1 MISRT
6 HIQEIIGLSD
16 AFDEG
21 DIIKFEFE
29 APARF
34 RASSIPSSPST
45 GPLNVTATVNFTGVL
60 RPSDNTLYLF
70 TLVIGEINDT
80 HYNDVLYSQNKSSVS
95 GFYIEAFVPQKI
107 SICTNTSTTE
117 IDMNSVISNNVIGQY
132 ARAVLKKGT
141 KPIIEQS
148 IIFDKHTSYRLDD
161 DYWISRANWSN
172 LGPYKGNYI
181 RYKITFD
188 NASVLQYFSN
198 NPNITGYFKPVK
210 PTKPYMVE
218 GFQVSRNVLK

>member
-1 MISRT
+1 MISKT
-6 HIQEIIGLSD
+6 HIREILGLSD

-21 DIIKFEFE
+21 DIIEFEFE
-29 APARF
+29 SPARF

-45 GPLNVTATVNFTGVL
+45 GPLGVSANVKFTGVL

-70 TLVIGEINDT
+70 TLVRGEILGS
-80 HYNDVLYSQNKSSVS
+80 YNDDLLYLQNKSSVS
-95 GFYIEAFVPQKI
+95 GFYIEVFVPQKI

-117 IDMNSVISNNVIGQY
+117 IDMNSVINNNIIGQY
-132 ARAVLKKGT
+132 ARAVLKEGT
-141 KPIIEQS
+141 KPLIEQS
-148 IIFDKHTSYRLDD
+148 IIFDKRTSYRLDD
-161 DYWISRANWSN
+161 DYWISKANWSN
-172 LGPYKGNYI
+172 LGAYKGNYI

-198 NPNITGYFKPVK
+198 NPQIIGYFKTVK

-218 GFQVSRNVLK
+218 GCQVSRNVLK

>member
-21 DIIKFEFE
+21 DIIEFEFI
-29 APARF
+29 APAHF

-45 GPLNVTATVNFTGVL
+45 GPLGVSANVKFTGVL

-70 TLVIGEINDT
+70 TWVTGAIMSSYNNDL
-80 HYNDVLYSQNKSSVS
+80 LYLQNKSSVS
-95 GFYIEAFVPQKI
+95 GFYIEVCVPQKI

-117 IDMNSVISNNVIGQY
+117 IDMNSVINNNIIGQY
-132 ARAVLKKGT
+132 ARAVLKEGT

-172 LGPYKGNYI
+172 LGSYRGNYT

-188 NASVLQYFSN
+188 NANVLQYFSE
-198 NPNITGYFKPVK
+198 NPNITGHFKPVK
-210 PTKPYMVE
+210 PTKPYMVM
-218 GFQVSRNVLK
+218 GFQVSRNVIQ